1 VSLAKHYRFQVRNET
16 GATVAT
22 SDFEVIRKKIAAGA
36 WSYEASAAEI
46 LGSGGDT
53 ITDGSYGDGTA
64 QNNDSDGYIGL
75 DGRFYVTISSGSP
88 SGNVSL
94 IYLVSED
101 GTDWPDDGNGYV
113 MGSLE
118 FIATG
123 TQELGVSF

>member
-1 VSLAKHYRFQVRNET
+1 MSLAKHYRFQVRNET